1 MVIYF
6 RMNLY
11 DFADLLINIGLVNAI
26 NLDGGGSAT
35 VAEQDVIVNYPSDT
49 WQVDNSS
56 LVCKTCS
63 HISRQ

>member
-1 MVIYF
+1 MVTYF

-11 DFADLLINIGLVNAI
+11 DFADLLVNIGLVNAI

-35 VAEQDVIVNYPSDT
+35 VAEHNVIVNYPSDT

-56 LVCKTCS
+56 LVRKT
-63 HISRQ
+63 